1 MKDFFDTIIM
11 LAGLIWLA
19 STDKAEENEMRLQFG
34 EVTEK

>member
-11 LAGLIWLA
+11 IAGLIWLA
-19 STDKAEENEMRLQFG
+19 STDKSEENEMRLQFG

>member
-1 MKDFFDTIIM
+1 MKDFFETLIII
-11 LAGLIWLA
+11 ACLIWLA